1 MKKILSLLATASLA
15 TASIAPANAF
25 IVTPD
30 KEPEPEGVSYNI
42 TKLDHRF
49 CFELDGSG
57 EMISKTYNKKCVE
70 VGRQTSMMWTTP
82 EKCDDFE
89 GCVKVGMLMGNK
101 VYGDAYFDERFIRD
115 DVPIFKNKDS
125 AITYF
130 DEFTINCQG
139 ATNDV
144 ALELIN
150 WRVNYNVV
158 RYQFDVSKLNRA
170 ICNKAFDVDT
180 KAARNHWSI
189 IPAALDCQHHFHRD
203 SEVAKREH
211 CIEHHIHMIER
222 SQWK

>member
-1 MKKILSLLATASLA
+1 MNKILPLLAIAL
-15 TASIAPANAF
+15 SIAPANAF

-30 KEPEPEGVSYNI
+30 KEPEPESVSYNT

-49 CFELDGSG
+49 CFELDESG

-70 VGRQTSMMWTTP
+70 VGRQTIMMWTTP

-101 VYGDAYFDERFIRD
+101 VYGDAYFDERFIRNV
-115 DVPIFKNKDS
+115 VPIFKVKDS

-130 DEFTINCQG
+130 DEFTVSCQG
-139 ATNDV
+139 ATHDV

-158 RYQFDVSKLNRA
+158 RYQFDVGNLNRA

-180 KAARNHWSI
+180 KAVRNHWSI
-189 IPAALDCQHHFHRD
+189 IPVALECQLHFSRD
-203 SEVAKREH
+203 SEVAKRDF
-211 CIEHHIHMIER
+211 CVEHHIRSLER
-222 SQWK
+222 RQWK